1 MCKAKCRDS
10 CVLFTKKSI
19 SAIQEIEE
27 MLSISVISI
36 VSLEDIISYLE
47 LSEDRE
53 LKSSL
58 EGVKRYQNL
67 YGV

>member
-1 MCKAKCRDS
+1 
-10 CVLFTKKSI
+10 
-19 SAIQEIEE
+19 
-27 MLSISVISI
+27 MLDISVISI

-58 EGVKRYQNL
+58 ESQKVPKSLWGL
-67 YGV
+67 ILTT